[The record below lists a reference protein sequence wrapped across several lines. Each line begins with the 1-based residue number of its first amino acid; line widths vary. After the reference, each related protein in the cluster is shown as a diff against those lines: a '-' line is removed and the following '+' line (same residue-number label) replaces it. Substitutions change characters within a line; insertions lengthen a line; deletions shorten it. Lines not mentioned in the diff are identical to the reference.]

1 MVRILSGAALT
12 AALFVSPAAAQ
23 NTDHSHDDAL
33 RQLQNPQTAN
43 SIAALVEAL
52 TRSLMAMPV
61 GPLAD
66 AIAQGDPDSDLAD
79 VPRDATLGEV
89 AHVNARDAER
99 ISDDAHAAGT
109 MVAGMARQLEAMLPT
124 FEAMARDMS
133 AQLSQDWDRARRTS
147 RRR

>member
-1 MVRILSGAALT
+1 MVRYLSGAAVA
-12 AALFVSPAAAQ
+12 AALFVSPAVAQ
-23 NTDHSHDDAL
+23 NTDRSHEVAL

-43 SIAALVEAL
+43 AIAALVEAL
-52 TRSLMAMPV
+52 ARSLMAMPV

-66 AIAQGDPDSDLAD
+66 AMAQVDPDSDLAD

-89 AHVNARDAER
+89 ARVDARDAER
-99 ISDDAHAAGT
+99 LGDDAHAAGT
-109 MVAGMARQLEAMLPT
+109 MVTGMARQLEVMLPT

-133 AQLSQDWDRARRTS
+133 AQWSQDWDRARRTS